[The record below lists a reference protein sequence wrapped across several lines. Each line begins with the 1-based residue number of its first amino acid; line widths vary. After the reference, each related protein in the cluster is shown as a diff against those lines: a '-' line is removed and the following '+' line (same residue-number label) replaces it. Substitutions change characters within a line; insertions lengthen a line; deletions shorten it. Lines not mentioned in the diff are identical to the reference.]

1 MADQNNPHFKELFWF
16 CVGIVVIGFGYIFYV
31 TIEAI
36 PEKNQRTVDTV
47 VGFALGSMVMS
58 AVGYLLGGN
67 PTQSKQKDT
76 TILPTST
83 IDTVNIDN
91 TNNADKPKEDETK

>member
-16 CVGIVVIGFGYIFYV
+16 CVGIVAIGFGYIFYV

-67 PTQSKQKDT
+67 PTQSKAKDNNNT
-76 TILPTST
+76 TMVEPD

-91 TNNADKPKEDETK
+91 TKKDETK

>member
-16 CVGIVVIGFGYIFYV
+16 CVGIVLVGFGYIFYV
-31 TIEAI
+31 TIAYI
-36 PEKNQRTVDTV
+36 PKENQRTVDTV

-67 PTQSKQKDT
+67 PTQSKKDA
-76 TILPTST
+76 TIINPDANT
-83 IDTVNIDN
+83 INIDN
-91 TNNADKPKEDETK
+91 TNKKEDKQE

>member
-16 CVGIVVIGFGYIFYV
+16 CVGIVAIGFGYIFYV
-31 TIEAI
+31 TIALI
-36 PEKNQRTVDTV
+36 PDKNQRTVDTV

-67 PTQSKQKDT
+67 PSASKKTDT
-76 TILPTST
+76 KVEG
-83 IDTVNIDN
+83 DNNTVN
-91 TNNADKPKEDETK
+91 TPDETK

>member
-16 CVGIVVIGFGYIFYV
+16 CVGIVLVGFGYIFYV
-31 TIEAI
+31 TIAFI
-36 PEKNQRTVDTV
+36 PKENQRTVDTV

-67 PTQSKQKDT
+67 PSASKKADT
-76 TILPTST
+76 KVEG
-83 IDTVNIDN
+83 DNNTVN
-91 TNNADKPKEDETK
+91 APDETK